1 MAGPKGQI
9 FEAEVYRYLDEAT
22 EFQVH
27 RLTDPA
33 YTSTLPGPVSRAISR
48 NSGSLLYCSDR
59 TGSPQAFRLNLKSGD
74 QQQLTDHKD
83 LDGRSLT
90 LLPDGRSFCF
100 LAGRTIYLCPL
111 SNLRERPVYTVAEG
125 WEPAGGLH
133 VAANGG
139 QLFFVEERSQQDSA
153 ESRLRAVSLAQG
165 AARTVLETPFRMADP
180 LERPQHA
187 QILFRQAGGGFWLGG
202 LMGTNGGQTQLKLAG
217 GGTGPAFWSAD
228 GKTLLYLNF
237 PDDFKGLNNIPEN
250 TPETRA
256 VNKVAKTS
264 QYVAFSTNR
273 DASDFVGASRNK
285 ASPAVLIML
294 RITRRELT
302 LCEHRASHPEQVSPL
317 FSPDAQRIYFQSDR
331 HGKSA
336 IYALNVERLVER
348 IDDEGQ

>member
-22 EFQVH
+22 EFQVY

-33 YTSTLPGPVSRAISR
+33 YTSTLPGPASRAIFR

-59 TGSPQAFRLNLKSGD
+59 SGSPQAFRLDLKSGD
-74 QQQLTDHKD
+74 QQQLTDRKD

-90 LLPDGRSFCF
+90 LLADSRSFCF
-100 LAGRTIYLCPL
+100 IAGLTLYVCGLG
-111 SNLRERPVYTVAEG
+111 NLHERPVYAVPAG
-125 WEPAGGLH
+125 WEPEGELH
-133 VAANGG
+133 AAANGA
-139 QLFFVEERSQQDSA
+139 QVFFVERRSGEGSN

-165 AARTVLETPFRMADP
+165 AARTLLEAPFRISDP
-180 LERPQHA
+180 VERPQHG
-187 QILFRQAGGGFWLGG
+187 QILYRQAGKGLWLSG
-202 LMGTNGGQTQLKLAG
+202 MNGEQAAPLKLAG
-217 GGTGPAFWSAD
+217 GGIGPAFWSAD
-228 GKTLLYLNF
+228 GKALLYLDF
-237 PDDFKGLNNIPEN
+237 PEDPKELNNIREYALD
-250 TPETRA
+250 TPA
-256 VNKVAKTS
+256 DKLVAKTS
-264 QYVAFSTNR
+264 QYVAFSPNR
-273 DASDFVGASRNK
+273 DSSVFVGASRNK

-336 IYALNVERLVER
+336 IYALHVERLVER